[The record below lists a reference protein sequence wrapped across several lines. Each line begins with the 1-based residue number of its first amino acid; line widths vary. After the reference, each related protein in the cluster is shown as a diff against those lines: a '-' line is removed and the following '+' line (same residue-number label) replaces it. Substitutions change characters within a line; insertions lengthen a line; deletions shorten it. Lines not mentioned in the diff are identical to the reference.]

1 MTIGRKRILLERV
14 KRTLTINTQ
23 GPSLL
28 FQHCLKS
35 FYVVVEEMQSSLMAI
50 SKGCADKKA

>member
-14 KRTLTINTQ
+14 KRVVTINTQ
-23 GPSLL
+23 GGIL

-35 FYVVVEEMQSSLMAI
+35 FYVIVEEMKSFLRAI
-50 SKGCADKKA
+50 SKGCTDKKA

>member
-14 KRTLTINTQ
+14 KRILTIHTQ
-23 GPSLL
+23 GGIL

-35 FYVVVEEMQSSLMAI
+35 FYVVVEEMQSSLRAI
-50 SKGCADKKA
+50 